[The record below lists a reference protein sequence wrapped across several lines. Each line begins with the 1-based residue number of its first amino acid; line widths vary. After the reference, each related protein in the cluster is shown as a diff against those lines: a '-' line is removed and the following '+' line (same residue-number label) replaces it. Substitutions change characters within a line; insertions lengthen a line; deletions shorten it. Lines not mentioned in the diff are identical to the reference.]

1 MIELKGL
8 EIEFY
13 LHDEE
18 CEKAKDLGMHRSM
31 EDHEIRMA
39 TIYGVSSVVKHPK
52 YTELSDGYDIF
63 QCIESYDTLKKRIE
77 ENKVNLF

>member
-18 CEKAKDLGMHRSM
+18 CEKAKDLGMHRPM
-31 EDHEIRMA
+31 EEHETRIA
-39 TIYGVSSVVKHPK
+39 TIYSVSSIIQHPK
-52 YTELSDGYDIF
+52 FTEVSDGVDYF
-63 QCIESYDTLKKRIE
+63 QCLEGYDSLKKRIE